1 MPAALEELGLEPP
14 LKTLV
19 VVGGAE
25 RMSADEMTRARPVIE
40 ALGDLAKRVGAV
52 VVDGGTDEGVMRLLG
67 QARARGRSFPLIGV
81 VVASLA
87 AKPPG
92 VAAWGD
98 WLEPVPPIPPGRPR
112 ISHVRARQVGQSSC
126 RLECVESASVRQW
139 RSEVTSMYAVVDPAT
154 GETVKEYPTISDHE
168 LRDAI
173 ARADRSHREWSK
185 VATVA
190 DRASLVRRVGELHS
204 ERRKDLAELI
214 VAEMGK
220 PVGQARGEVDFCASI
235 YEFYAE
241 NAEALMADEP
251 IELLEGEG
259 SAVVRRSSLGVLLG
273 IMPWNFPYYQVARF
287 AGPNLIIGNTVLLK
301 HAPQCPQ
308 SAEAIAQMFADA
320 GFPDGAYVNIYATN
334 EQIEWV
340 IADPRI
346 RGVSVT
352 GSERAGAAVAEIAGR
367 NLKKVVL
374 ELGGSDPFIVLG
386 TDDLDKTVED
396 AVAARIDNAG
406 QSCNAAKRMIVV
418 DELYQPFMEKFTAAL
433 TAVKQGD
440 PHERGTELG
449 PLSSQV
455 AADRLEDQVRRA
467 VEQGATVV
475 AGGKRNGNYFEP
487 TVLTDITPANDVY
500 REELFGPVAQVYRV
514 QSEEEAVT
522 LANDT
527 PFGLGSYLVT
537 NDPEQAERVADQID
551 AGMVYVNIVGA
562 DGAELPFGGTK
573 RSGFGRELGRYGADE
588 FVNKKLIRIG

>member
-1 MPAALEELGLEPP
+1 M
-14 LKTLV
+14 
-19 VVGGAE
+19 
-25 RMSADEMTRARPVIE
+25 
-40 ALGDLAKRVGAV
+40 
-52 VVDGGTDEGVMRLLG
+52 
-67 QARARGRSFPLIGV
+67 
-81 VVASLA
+81 
-87 AKPPG
+87 
-92 VAAWGD
+92 
-98 WLEPVPPIPPGRPR
+98 
-112 ISHVRARQVGQSSC
+112 
-126 RLECVESASVRQW
+126 
-139 RSEVTSMYAVVDPAT
+139 SMYAVVDPAT
-154 GETVKEYPTISDHE
+154 GETVKEYPTITDDE

-173 ARADRSHREWSK
+173 ARADQAYREWSRA
-185 VATVA
+185 ATVA
-190 DRASLVRRVGELHS
+190 DRAALVRRVAELHS
-204 ERRKDLAELI
+204 ERRKELAEII

-220 PVGQARGEVDFCASI
+220 PVRQARGEVAFSASI
-235 YEFYAE
+235 YEFYAD

-251 IELLEGEG
+251 IELLGGEG

-287 AGPNLIIGNTVLLK
+287 AGPNLIIGNTILLK

-308 SAEAIAQMFADA
+308 SAEAMAQMFADA

-340 IADPRI
+340 IADPRV

-374 ELGGSDPFIVLG
+374 EMGGSDPFIVLG
-386 TDDLDKTVED
+386 TDDLDKTVSE
-396 AVAARIDNAG
+396 AVEARIDNAG
-406 QSCNAAKRMIVV
+406 QSCNAAKRMIVI
-418 DELYQPFMEKFTAAL
+418 DELYEPFLEKFTAAL
-433 TAVKQGD
+433 TAVKEGD
-440 PHERGTELG
+440 PHERETELG

-487 TVLTDITPANDVY
+487 TVLTDVTPENDVY

-514 QSEEEAVT
+514 PSEEAAVA

-527 PFGLGSYLVT
+527 PFGLGSYVMT
-537 NDPEQAERVADQID
+537 NDPEQGERVANAID

-562 DGAELPFGGTK
+562 DSAELPFGGTK

-588 FVNKKLIRIG
+588 FVNKKLIRIS